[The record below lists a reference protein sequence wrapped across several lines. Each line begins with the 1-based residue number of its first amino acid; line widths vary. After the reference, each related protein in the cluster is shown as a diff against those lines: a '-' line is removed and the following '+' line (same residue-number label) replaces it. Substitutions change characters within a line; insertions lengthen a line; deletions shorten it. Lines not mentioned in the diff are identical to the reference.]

1 MQNNNN
7 TYLLKQT
14 NWHEK
19 YYYQKSDVIYQ
30 MTVAF
35 CDRYVALKGDRTRD
49 QMIQAARSCKQ
60 NIVEGLADGVTSTE
74 MMSKLINVAR
84 ASLQELLE
92 DYRDYCKAHH
102 LSVWDKSHP
111 RFNGL
116 LDYCKRHNKLD
127 EYQRF
132 FSVWN
137 DEEYCNTALSLCH
150 IVDKMLFTLLKKLEQ
165 TFVEQGGIK
174 ERMYKART
182 GYRNQQDQ
190 ELNRLRQ
197 ENSLLKDEINRLK
210 TLLKDNG
217 IEY

>member
-1 MQNNNN
+1 MPNN

-14 NWHEK
+14 NWQEK

-35 CDRYVALKGDRTRD
+35 CNRFVPLKGDRTRD

-92 DYRDYCKAHH
+92 DYKDYCKAHD
-102 LSVWDKSHP
+102 LVVWDKAHP

-127 EYQRF
+127 EYQQF

-137 DEEYCNTALSLCH
+137 DEEFCNTALSLCH

-165 TFVEQGGIK
+165 TFVEQGGMK

-182 GYRNQQDQ
+182 GYRNQQDE

-197 ENSLLKDEINRLK
+197 ENPILKAEINRLR
-210 TLLKDNG
+210 TLLKENN